1 MNDGKLKLRLLH
13 CRIKEEIVTHMKN
26 LFICI
31 ILFSSLAVYGQEPV
45 DAQPTLEEQFRQ
57 IMQGTETF
65 KSYKV
70 IQIERLNSFW
80 DTVEDS
86 LQQKE
91 DAVLSANQKI
101 AEQQNTINNLNN
113 TIREGRASIEEAAY
127 DREHINVLGIDFSKN
142 TFIILTFVIIAALLA
157 VIAIGYGKYKYST
170 RLAAEKS
177 KSYDKLEE
185 EYKDY
190 QDKSRDKQMKLKRE
204 IQTHVNKIEELKH
217 KNISFK

>member
-1 MNDGKLKLRLLH
+1 M
-13 CRIKEEIVTHMKN
+13 VTNMKK
-26 LFICI
+26 LFIGI
-31 ILFSSLAVYGQEPV
+31 ILFCSFAAYGQEAA

-57 IMQGTETF
+57 IMRETETF

-70 IQIERLNSFW
+70 IQIDRLNSFW
-80 DTVEDS
+80 NTIEDS

-91 DAVLSANQKI
+91 GAVATANQKI
-101 AEQQNTINNLNN
+101 AEQQNTINSLNN

-127 DREHINVLGIDFSKN
+127 DREHINVVGIDFNKS
-142 TFIILTFVIIAALLA
+142 TFIIITFVIIAGLIA

-170 RLAAEKS
+170 SLAAEKS
-177 KSYDKLEE
+177 KNYEKLEE
-185 EYKDY
+185 EYKNHKDN
-190 QDKSRDKQMKLKRE
+190 SRDKQMKLKRE